1 MWFRDARKI
10 INIFVMVVNDTL
22 GCDLYQTCQRTA
34 AALQKSTSSISRSQ
48 APIPWHA
55 VIAGLCANLVAIGL
69 ARFAYTPLLPALIH
83 AHWFSAADAVTL
95 GAANLAGYF
104 AGALAGRG
112 LAKRWSSRTT
122 LQWMM
127 AATSLAFVACAF
139 PLSVSWYFAWRLIS
153 GITGGVIMV
162 LVASTVLPHVPAH
175 RRAMASGMI
184 FLGLGLGIAGS
195 GTLVP
200 VLISHGLRVTWIG
213 LGVLSAVLT
222 AISWFGWP
230 EHTVAS
236 AAKPATLATGG
247 RVRERHMAL
256 HLLYGQFAS
265 TALVLV
271 PVMVFLADFIAR
283 GLGRGASVGA
293 FYWIVYGLGALAGP
307 ASYSWLADKFSARWT
322 LFGVIAVQAAA
333 TSLLG
338 VFEAPWILI
347 PVTFLLGTF
356 PPGIVPLVIARI
368 SDLLPG
374 DPAAQGLAWS
384 RATTMFALVQAAA
397 GYALSWMFNASGGN
411 HRLLFAVSIATGI
424 CILVSEAACAARTSS
439 RSGVPDVN

>member
-1 MWFRDARKI
+1 
-10 INIFVMVVNDTL
+10 MVVNDTL
-22 GCDLYQTCQRTA
+22 GCDLYQACQRTVA
-34 AALQKSTSSISRSQ
+34 TLQKSTSSLSRTQ
-48 APIPWHA
+48 APIPWYA

-83 AHWFSAADAVTL
+83 ARWFSPADAVTL

-112 LAKRWSSRTT
+112 LAKRWSSRAT
-122 LQWMM
+122 LRWMM

-175 RRAMASGMI
+175 RRAMASGLI

-200 VLISHGLRVTWIG
+200 ALIGHGLRITWLG
-213 LGVLSAVLT
+213 LGALSAVLT

-230 EHTVAS
+230 GHTPAS
-236 AAKPATLATGG
+236 AVKPATPATDG
-247 RVRERHMAL
+247 RVRERHTAL
-256 HLLYGQFAS
+256 HLLYGQFAA

-283 GLGRGASVGA
+283 GLGRGAAAGA
-293 FYWIVYGLGALAGP
+293 SYWVIYGLGALAGP
-307 ASYSWLADKFSARWT
+307 AGYSYLADKFSARWA
-322 LFGVIAVQAAA
+322 LCGVIAVQVAA
-333 TSLLG
+333 TSLLAAC
-338 VFEAPWILI
+338 EAPWILI

-356 PPGIVPLVIARI
+356 PPGIVPLTIARI

-374 DPAAQGLAWS
+374 EPAAQGLAWS
-384 RATTMFALVQAAA
+384 RATTMFALFQATA
-397 GYALSWMFNASGGN
+397 GYALSWVFNASGGN
-411 HRLLFAVSIATGI
+411 HRLLFAVGIATGI
-424 CILVSEAACAARTSS
+424 GILVSEAACAARTSG
-439 RSGVPDVN
+439 RGGAPDVN